1 MDHFR
6 DCVKRSYLDG
16 PGANIT
22 HAQTTIEEARKQN
35 LAWQAAGAKRAQELK
50 LIREPFQFWSD
61 RAREAFESNI
71 FAPDA
76 DPDDAMVIDVD
87 RVIDEYKQM
96 KGFLQNNKRQ
106 FAPLL
111 YSDLPTTP
119 QFVWKL

>member
-1 MDHFR
+1 MHILKI
-6 DCVKRSYLDG
+6 VW
-16 PGANIT
+16 
-22 HAQTTIEEARKQN
+22 
-35 LAWQAAGAKRAQELK
+35 LAAGCSNGAKRAQELK
-50 LIREPFQFWSD
+50 FIPEPFQFWSD

-76 DPDDAMVIDVD
+76 DPDDAMAIDVE